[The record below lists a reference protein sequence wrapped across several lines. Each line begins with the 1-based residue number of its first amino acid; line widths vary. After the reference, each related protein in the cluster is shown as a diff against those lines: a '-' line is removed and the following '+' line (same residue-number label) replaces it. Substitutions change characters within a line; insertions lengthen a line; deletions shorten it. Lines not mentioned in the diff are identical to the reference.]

1 MDILQNLGRMKITAM
16 AMALSSSPPPPPL
29 AMVSPGRLSLS
40 HAHSLQ
46 RVEWRWRYCP
56 CSLQARYLTQ
66 FQVAA
71 SRSNRPLSSSKT
83 KKAHKNEEDED
94 SLDEDALEA
103 LFIQLEKDL
112 EKDQLSDDD
121 ENDMITDEEISKFEE
136 ELKEAIS
143 DIDDDEEALDEYPPL
158 KLENWQLQ
166 KLAAALEVGRRKV
179 SVKIL
184 TEELGLDREIVLDL
198 LRNPPPELL
207 LIQPVKDNT
216 GSIQSAIKPDND
228 NVGSSGSD
236 RKLVDPTSKEASK
249 NEAEV
254 PIFFNQVQWNRKK
267 RMKKVQIATLEK
279 VYRRTRRPTDAMVD
293 NIIHLTNLP
302 RKAIVKWFSDKRMQ
316 ESPKVVY
323 KKRR

>member
-1 MDILQNLGRMKITAM
+1 MDILHNAGRMKITTM
-16 AMALSSSPPPPPL
+16 VMTHFSSPPPRAIL
-29 AMVSPGRLSLS
+29 SPGRSPLSRR
-40 HAHSLQ
+40 HSLQ
-46 RVEWRWRYCP
+46 SVRWTWRWCP
-56 CSLQARYLTQ
+56 GSLQARYVTQ

-71 SRSNRPLSSSKT
+71 SRRNRPLSSSKT
-83 KKAHKNEEDED
+83 KKAQKNEEDED

-103 LFIQLEKDL
+103 LFSQLEKDL

-121 ENDMITDEEISKFEE
+121 ENDMITEEEVSKFEE
-136 ELKEAIS
+136 ELNEAIS

-166 KLAAALEVGRRKV
+166 ILAAALEVGRRKV
-179 SVKIL
+179 SVKKL
-184 TEELGLDREIVLDL
+184 AEELGLDREIVLEL

-207 LIQPVKDNT
+207 LIQPVKDNI
-216 GSIQSAIKPDND
+216 GSVQSAVKPDKD

-236 RKLVDPTSKEASK
+236 RKPIDPTLKEAS
-249 NEAEV
+249 ESDAEV
-254 PIFFNQVQWNRKK
+254 PMFVNQAQWNRKK

-316 ESPKVVY
+316 ESPKIVY